1 MSNSGHCFGNC
12 AHDLPHTVLKVTVRP
27 SAPSTLQSHP
37 CSAGRWKGLYW
48 EGFDAFGMSLNL
60 DPPKGENELR
70 RRKKKGN
77 KRALPICPAA
87 FNGELFKRYNR
98 GLCVPAEICSGQL
111 LQGAQTGWCGVP
123 ALPQHPQKEITVGF
137 LFFVLIFFLLQKVYA
152 LHTLC
157 SCTKA
162 TQAEN

>member
-1 MSNSGHCFGNC
+1 
-12 AHDLPHTVLKVTVRP
+12 
-27 SAPSTLQSHP
+27 
-37 CSAGRWKGLYW
+37 
-48 EGFDAFGMSLNL
+48 MSLNL
-60 DPPKGENELR
+60 APPKGENELR

-162 TQAEN
+162 TRAEN